1 MVRSC
6 GVKVCNSELHDRKG
20 QKLITKK
27 DILGF
32 TLEKKTKQQEA
43 SPRRVAWVAAV
54 IRKIIIFANISPFM
68 FVYPRHFHKGK

>member
-6 GVKVCNSELHDRKG
+6 CVKVCNSELHDRKG
-20 QKLITKK
+20 QKLTTKK
-27 DILGF
+27 DILGL

-43 SPRRVAWVAAV
+43 SARRMAWVAAV